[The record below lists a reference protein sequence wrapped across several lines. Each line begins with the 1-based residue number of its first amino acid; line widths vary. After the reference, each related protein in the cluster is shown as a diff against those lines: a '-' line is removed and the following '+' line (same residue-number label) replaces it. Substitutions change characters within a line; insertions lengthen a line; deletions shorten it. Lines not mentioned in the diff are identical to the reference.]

1 MFHAG
6 DVIENP
12 ATGEQ
17 ITFITTAAETDGE
30 FVIVETIVQPGGAVA
45 TKHIHPHQEER
56 FEVLEG
62 SVGILVGGTTIS
74 AEPGDSLV
82 VPPGTPT
89 SSGTQ
94 AMPRLGSSARC
105 DQHSTSSSCSARC
118 SRSRRKVRR
127 TPTACRTRFGSPSS
141 PRPTQTP
148 SRCRS
153 LRCSFSELRSRLRR
167 PSGGCSATPPQA
179 SRHRQSLPHPAPPLS
194 GRSPDGPDWA
204 QRTQSRLL
212 RAAAPRVGGQ
222 QIA

>member
-6 DVIENP
+6 NVIENP

-82 VPPGTPT
+82 VPPGTPHKFWNAGDAEARFVCEVRPALHFEQLLST
-89 SSGTQ
+89 MFALATEGKTNTHGMPNPLRLAVIAQ
-94 AMPRLGSSARC
+94 AYSDTIQVPFPPLLVQRAALALAAPLGRMLGY
-105 DQHSTSSSCSARC
+105 
-118 SRSRRKVRR
+118 
-127 TPTACRTRFGSPSS
+127 TAASVAPQAIPDT
-141 PRPTQTP
+141 PRP
-148 SRCRS
+148 
-153 LRCSFSELRSRLRR
+153 
-167 PSGGCSATPPQA
+167 AT
-179 SRHRQSLPHPAPPLS
+179 
-194 GRSPDGPDWA
+194 
-204 QRTQSRLL
+204 L
-212 RAAAPRVGGQ
+212 RA
-222 QIA
+222 IT